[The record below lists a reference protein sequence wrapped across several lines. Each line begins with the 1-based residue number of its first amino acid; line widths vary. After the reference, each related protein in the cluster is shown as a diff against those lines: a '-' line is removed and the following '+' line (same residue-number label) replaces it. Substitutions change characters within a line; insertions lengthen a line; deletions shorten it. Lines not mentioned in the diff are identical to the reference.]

1 MIVRYF
7 SYLEPSGY
15 GLSAIATVRALLNA
29 GYAVEWLP
37 LQRVGARVAATLD
50 ATLTQRGAALAA
62 DDVSLSDLLAIIQ
75 ATRVNHAIRGA
86 RTAILQLTPEHFV
99 PALEHAGSSVT
110 RRIAYTTWE
119 ADKIPLHWMP
129 LLRPADAL
137 VVPSSFNSKVFA
149 QSGYPRSIHTIGHV
163 RRHRFNEFSSTELS
177 ATRERLGIRAQDT
190 VFYTVNRFDPRKAL
204 DQLVLAFAAAFNA
217 QDPVV
222 LVIKTS
228 SDGCG
233 PAPWYP
239 TVKPEV
245 EIARILS
252 EAVSTG
258 GLPASNRPRI
268 CVIAESHAS
277 GRHVDALHAIADC
290 YVSLTHGEGFGM
302 GACEATTL
310 GTPII
315 MTAWSGQMD
324 FLGPAWRGG
333 LPFRLEAAPV
343 WPITQPSYW
352 SDQRWA
358 VADQALTVE
367 RLRDFAADPAPFQHE
382 ARALQTR
389 VCNEFS
395 EARIA
400 QKWRE
405 VLQ

>member
-1 MIVRYF
+1 MIIRYF

-29 GYAVEWLP
+29 GNAVEWLP
-37 LQRVGARVAATLD
+37 LQRLGAQVAATPDNTLGERA
-50 ATLTQRGAALAA
+50 ATLAA
-62 DDVSLSDLLAIIQ
+62 DDASLSDLPAIIQ
-75 ATRVNHAIRGA
+75 ATRVNHAVRGA
-86 RTAILQLTPEHFV
+86 RTAILQLTPEHFAS
-99 PALEHAGSSVT
+99 ALEQQGSSVT

-119 ADKIPLHWMP
+119 TDKIPPHWLP
-129 LLRPADAL
+129 LLRRTDAL
-137 VVPSSFNSKVFA
+137 VVPSRFNARAFA
-149 QSGYPRSIHTIGHV
+149 ESGYPGPIHTIGHV

-177 ATRERLGIRAQDT
+177 STRAALGIRAQDT

-204 DQLVLAFAAAFNA
+204 DQLVLAFAAAFSA
-217 QDPVV
+217 QDAVV

-228 SDGCG
+228 SEGYG

-239 TVKPEV
+239 VIKPET
-245 EIARILS
+245 EITRILS
-252 EAVSTG
+252 EAVSAGSLTAAN
-258 GLPASNRPRI
+258 LPRI
-268 CVIAESHAS
+268 RVIAESHAS
-277 GRHVDALHAIADC
+277 GRSVDVLHAIADC

-310 GTPII
+310 GTPVI

-324 FLGPAWRGG
+324 FLGPAWLGG
-333 LPFRLEAAPV
+333 LPYRLDAAPV
-343 WPITQPSYW
+343 WPVMQPSYW

-358 VADQALTVE
+358 VTDQAVAVK
-367 RLRDFAADPAPFQHE
+367 RLRGFATNPAPFRDE

-400 QKWRE
+400 KKWAE